1 MVYTHEIM
9 KLRVFGNYLFTSL
22 LLKNNKKK
30 EASLEFLFHF
40 EYDFVS
46 FSIDCIVIICSEPV
60 KYTNN
65 NTNSFS

>member
-40 EYDFVS
+40 ENDFVS
-46 FSIDCIVIICSEPV
+46 FSIDNIVIICSEPV

>member
-40 EYDFVS
+40 ENDFVS
-46 FSIDCIVIICSEPV
+46 FSIDSIVIICSEPV

>member
-9 KLRVFGNYLFTSL
+9 KLRVFGNYLFESL
-22 LLKNNKKK
+22 LLKQFKKK

-40 EYDFVS
+40 ENDFVS
-46 FSIDCIVIICSEPV
+46 FSIDSIVIICSEPV
-60 KYTNN
+60 KNTNN